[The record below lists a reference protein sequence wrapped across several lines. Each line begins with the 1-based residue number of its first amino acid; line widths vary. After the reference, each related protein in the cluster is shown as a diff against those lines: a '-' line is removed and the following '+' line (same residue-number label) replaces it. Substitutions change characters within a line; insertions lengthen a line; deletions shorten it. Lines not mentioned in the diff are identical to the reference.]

1 MRYPYAEARNFFTRE
16 LKKEERKWLR
26 FISQSEV
33 IVEKMESYLP
43 KMDPNEL
50 YYGIYVNYINATR
63 QGIKN
68 ATEEL
73 ESVRRNIESI
83 NQLRR
88 K

>member
-16 LKKEERKWLR
+16 LKNEERKWLR

-50 YYGIYVNYINATR
+50 YYGIYVNSINATR
-63 QGIKN
+63 HGIQK

-73 ESVRRNIESI
+73 ETVRRNIESI
-83 NQLRR
+83 SHLR